1 MPPLAISL
9 VVAQRAATYTQ
20 KKDNGSLDHKHFGFL
35 FPSIHSVPAILP
47 PSTPPTT
54 LKKETL
60 CDDVIRSRMM
70 RREKCVLNVRQQG
83 KPRDFVSKAK
93 LLFEGVRLN
102 T

>member
-1 MPPLAISL
+1 MDLWIINIS
-9 VVAQRAATYTQ
+9 V
-20 KKDNGSLDHKHFGFL
+20 SCFL
-35 FPSIHSVPAILP
+35 QYILFRP
-47 PSTPPTT
+47 YFLLLLSTPPTT